1 MLMQLAS
8 ITRVTFVEAIRQ
20 PIFVV
25 LLLIGTLL
33 MVLNP
38 SVSAYSME
46 PGAGDNRM
54 LVDLGLGTVFLVG
67 VFLAAFTATGVVNQ
81 EMQSKTALTVVSKPV
96 PRPIFILGKFI
107 GVSGAIII
115 AGYLL
120 LLVLM
125 LTLRHRVLQNASDH
139 IDWPVILFG
148 VGAVLLALGL
158 AGAGNYLYNKVFTS
172 TFIYAL
178 LISLTLGF
186 GLVMMIS
193 KEWAFQSPTTDFL
206 ADNARIAQVAVGG
219 VLMLQGLLILT
230 AVAVAFSTRFSQV
243 VTLIICI
250 GVVMPM
256 GLMSGAL
263 SQLVNNAVGIEAGTP
278 LWSSVRTIFE
288 ADLTGGRK
296 AAYVCAKALY
306 LVAPNFQYHW
316 PADAITQGNSLT
328 HDTEGKL
335 SLGYIGLV
343 TAYSSAY
350 IAAVLGL
357 AVVLFQKREVS

>member
-1 MLMQLAS
+1 MFLQISS
-8 ITRVTFVEAIRQ
+8 ITRVTFVEAVRQ

-38 SVSAYSME
+38 SMSAYSME

-81 EMQSKTALTVVSKPV
+81 EMESKTALTVVSKPV
-96 PRPIFILGKFI
+96 PRPVFIVGKFI
-107 GVSGAIII
+107 GVGAAISI
-115 AGYLL
+115 AAYLL
-120 LLVLM
+120 MLVFL
-125 LTLRHRVLQNASDH
+125 LTLRHRVLQNASDD

-148 VGAVLLALGL
+148 VGAVLLALAI
-158 AGAGNYLYNKVFTS
+158 AGAGNYLYGKVFTS

-178 LISLTLGF
+178 LITLTLGF
-186 GLVMMIS
+186 GLVTLIN
-193 KEWAFQSPTTDFL
+193 KDWAFQSPATDFA
-206 ADNARIAQVAVGG
+206 ADDGRMAQVAVGG

-250 GVVMPM
+250 GVVMPVGM
-256 GLMSGAL
+256 MSGAL
-263 SQLVNNAVGIEAGTP
+263 SQLVNNALGIAADT
-278 LWSSVRTIFE
+278 RIDTAIQAIIA
-288 ADLTGGRK
+288 ADLPLARK
-296 AAYVCAKALY
+296 AAYIVAKLVY
-306 LVAPNFQYHW
+306 IVAPNFQYHW
-316 PADAITQGNSLT
+316 PADAIGQGNSLT
-328 HDTEGKL
+328 HDAEGKL

-343 TAYSSAY
+343 FAYSWAY